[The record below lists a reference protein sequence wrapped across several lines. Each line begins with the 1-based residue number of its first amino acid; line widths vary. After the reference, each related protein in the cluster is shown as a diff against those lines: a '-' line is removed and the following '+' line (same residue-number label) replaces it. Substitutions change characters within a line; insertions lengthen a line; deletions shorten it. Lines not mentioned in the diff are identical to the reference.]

1 VADSWIV
8 WTLIGAGTGI
18 GLALTCYICYDILRH
33 YMEEDTSSAFTF
45 SFTTTP
51 GVTNYYIT
59 PDRVPVIY
67 NVYVSG
73 IRLIQSATDADTLA
87 SMYNFNSR
95 PGFFIKQDR
104 FLCLFPT
111 PDACYSVVVQGGSL
125 NNIGYYSPVNRGVEE
140 KKYRDEKQATAIDL
154 MLDWLT
160 PAQQECLTKNK
171 YFEAVGSE
179 TKKIYRVYPG
189 HVFNVFEMGK
199 EKKADARWCFQP
211 RDAPYL
217 GDVMLAQKLTIE
229 ADEATLFKVANTQST
244 DGYQSPLGAF
254 SDSNALIDERWAL
267 RLQKKEKKRRKKS
280 QT

>member
-1 VADSWIV
+1 
-8 WTLIGAGTGI
+8 
-18 GLALTCYICYDILRH
+18 
-33 YMEEDTSSAFTF
+33 MEEDTSSSFTF

-51 GVTNYYIT
+51 GVTNYYVT

-95 PGFFIKQDR
+95 PGFFVKQDR

-111 PDACYSVVVQGGSL
+111 PDACYSVVVQGGSFG
-125 NNIGYYSPVNRGVEE
+125 NIGFYGNPVTSGVEE
-140 KKYRDEKQATAIDL
+140 TKYRGEKQAMAIDL

-171 YFEAVGSE
+171 YFEAVGSD

-189 HVFNVFEMGK
+189 HIFNVHEMDK
-199 EKKADARWCFQP
+199 EEKASIRWCFQP

-217 GDVMLAQKLTIE
+217 GDMMLAQKLTIE
-229 ADEATLFKVANTQST
+229 ADEATLLKVANKQLQGT

-254 SDSNALIDERWAL
+254 SDNNALIDERWAL
-267 RLQKKEKKRRKKS
+267 RQQKKEKKRRKKS
-280 QT
+280 